1 MGLFGNMATPAPNMM
16 QAIQNARALYQQ
28 MQNPQ
33 AFVQQYMP
41 FVPPEFRNDPN
52 AILQFLL
59 NNNYVNQGY
68 INQLQSMAPTVQSKL
83 GF

>member
-1 MGLFGNMATPAPNMM
+1 MGLFGNTAAPATNMF

-28 MQNPQ
+28 MQNHQ

-41 FVPPEFRNDPN
+41 FVPPELRNDSN

-68 INQLQSMAPTVQSKL
+68 INQLQGMAPTVRSKL